1 MSKSKKQ
8 AKISLVLV
16 VYQNIFNVTA
26 MFAQKTTHLGTAFKQ
41 YFKIVPALT
50 KELKHEAHYIR
61 HSVYCEDL
69 GYEPTQPDK
78 FELDE
83 YDAYALHLLIHSI
96 KQNTF
101 IGCVRIITPPTDDPN
116 WLLPFEK
123 ACGNT
128 LNRSIIDPEKLPRK
142 QIAEVSRLAVLSS
155 FRRRK
160 GEANSPI
167 NLSEND
173 LDPALTP
180 RFPFI
185 PLGLYYGTVE
195 LAHLYNIKV
204 LFLLTEERLA
214 THFNK
219 LGIQIKFIGS
229 PVNHRGLRFP
239 SMVDVNKT
247 IDNIRP
253 LFRPL
258 YRAIA
263 EDIQAGL
270 EEKSQQDAGTP
281 QS

>member
-1 MSKSKKQ
+1 
-8 AKISLVLV
+8 
-16 VYQNIFNVTA
+16 
-26 MFAQKTTHLGTAFKQ
+26 MFAQNTTHLGTAFKQ
-41 YFKIVPALT
+41 YFEIVPALT
-50 KELKHEAHYIR
+50 KELKREAYYIR

-96 KQNTF
+96 KQDAF

-123 ACGNT
+123 ACINT
-128 LNRSIIDPEKLPRK
+128 LNRSIIDPGKLPRK

-155 FRRRK
+155 FRQRK

-167 NLSEND
+167 SLSDND
-173 LDPALTP
+173 LSPSPAP
-180 RFPFI
+180 RFPYI
-185 PLGLYYGTVE
+185 PLGLYYGAVE
-195 LAHLYNIKV
+195 LARLYNIKV

-214 THFNK
+214 NHFNK

-239 SMVDVNKT
+239 SMVNVNKT
-247 IDNIRP
+247 IDSIRP
-253 LFRPL
+253 IFRPL
-258 YRAIA
+258 YQAIA
-263 EDIQAGL
+263 EDIKAEL
-270 EEKSQQDAGTP
+270 EKKNH
-281 QS
+281 